1 MELVL
6 WLAAG
11 AALGWLA
18 IAKLGLNE
26 DRGTLISV
34 IIGAAGGVAGGKLLA
49 PMFGAVAAVPGEF
62 SMAALVV
69 VLATAGACLALGNLV
84 SNRFGV

>member
-6 WLAAG
+6 WVVGG

-18 IAKLGLNE
+18 IAKLGFNE
-26 DRGTLISV
+26 QRGTLVSM
-34 IIGAAGGVAGGKLLA
+34 IIGAAGGVLGGKLVA
-49 PMFGAVAAVPGEF
+49 PTFGFGAVVPGEF
-62 SMAALVV
+62 SMGVLFVA
-69 VLATAGACLALGNLV
+69 LATAGACLALGNMV

>member
-1 MELVL
+1 MDLVL

-26 DRGTLISV
+26 DRGTIVSM

-49 PMFGAVAAVPGEF
+49 PMFVAAVPGEF
-62 SMAALVV
+62 SMAALLV
-69 VLATAGACLALGNLV
+69 VLASSAACLALGNLV
-84 SNRFGV
+84 HSRFGV

>member
-6 WLAAG
+6 WAAAG
-11 AALGWLA
+11 AAIGWLA
-18 IAKLGLNE
+18 ITKLGLNE
-26 DRGTLISV
+26 DRGMLVSI
-34 IIGAAGGVAGGKLLA
+34 IIGAAGGVAGGKLVA

-62 SMAALVV
+62 SMMALVV
-69 VLATAGACLALGNLV
+69 VLATSAACLTIGNMV

>member
-6 WLAAG
+6 WVAAG

-26 DRGTLISV
+26 DRGTIVSM
-34 IIGAAGGVAGGKLLA
+34 IIGASGGVAGGKLVA
-49 PMFGAVAAVPGEF
+49 PMVGAVAGVPGEL
-62 SMAALVV
+62 SMAALFVV
-69 VLATAGACLALGNLV
+69 MASAVACLVLGNMV
-84 SNRFGV
+84 QSRFGV

>member
-6 WLAAG
+6 WVAAG

-26 DRGTLISV
+26 ARGTIVSV
-34 IIGAAGGVAGGKLLA
+34 VIGAIGGIVGGKLIA
-49 PMFGAVAAVPGEF
+49 PMLGAVAAVQGEF
-62 SMAALVV
+62 SMAGLLVV
-69 VLATAGACLALGNLV
+69 MASALALLALGNLV
-84 SNRFGV
+84 HNRFGI

>member
-69 VLATAGACLALGNLV
+69 VLASAGACLALGNLV

>member
-6 WLAAG
+6 WVVGG

-18 IAKLGLNE
+18 IAKLRFNE
-26 DRGTLISV
+26 QRGTLVSM
-34 IIGAAGGVAGGKLLA
+34 IIGAVGGVLGGKMVA
-49 PMFGAVAAVPGEF
+49 PMLGFGSAVPGEF
-62 SMAALVV
+62 SMAVMFV
-69 VLATAGACLALGNLV
+69 VLATAGACLALGNMV

>member
-6 WLAAG
+6 WVAAG

-26 DRGTLISV
+26 DRGMIVSM
-34 IIGAAGGVAGGKLLA
+34 IIGACGGVAGGKLLA
-49 PMFGAVAAVPGEF
+49 PMVGAVAAVPGEL
-62 SMAALVV
+62 SMAALFVV
-69 VLATAGACLALGNLV
+69 MASAGACLVLGNMV
-84 SNRFGV
+84 QSRFGV

>member
-1 MELVL
+1 MELVI
-6 WLAAG
+6 WVAAG

-18 IAKLGLNE
+18 ISKLGLNE
-26 DRGTLISV
+26 DRGMMVSM
-34 IIGAAGGVAGGKLLA
+34 IIGIAGGLAGGKILA

-62 SMAALVV
+62 SGATMFV

-84 SNRFGV
+84 QNRFGI

>member
-18 IAKLGLNE
+18 ITKLGFNE
-26 DRGTLISV
+26 DRGTIVSI

-49 PMFGAVAAVPGEF
+49 PMFGAAAVPGEF

-69 VLATAGACLALGNLV
+69 VLATAAACLALGNLV
-84 SNRFGV
+84 HNRFGV

>member
-6 WLAAG
+6 WAAAG

-18 IAKLGLNE
+18 ITKLGLNE
-26 DRGTLISV
+26 DRGTMISI
-34 IIGAAGGVAGGKLLA
+34 IIGACGGVAGGKLVA
-49 PMFGAVAAVPGEF
+49 PMFGAVAAVPGDF

-84 SNRFGV
+84 QNRFGV

>member
-18 IAKLGLNE
+18 ITKLGFNE
-26 DRGTLISV
+26 DRGTIVSI

-62 SMAALVV
+62 SVAALVV
-69 VLATAGACLALGNLV
+69 VLASAGACLALGNLV